1 MKKCV
6 MSCDDKAVPRFVSMV
21 HALRFFFFLFFST
34 CNIRVIDVT
43 SFPPLDQ
50 GD

>member
-1 MKKCV
+1 
-6 MSCDDKAVPRFVSMV
+6 MSCDDKAVPCFVSMV
-21 HALRFFFFLFFST
+21 QAFAFFFFLFLFFST

-43 SFPPLDQ
+43 SFPPLNH